1 MSKNHIVDIKALCQA
16 PFKNLEKLELFDN
29 EIVEVNEV
37 FKNTPFNATIKELD
51 LSFNHL
57 NSIDVL
63 IDKKNF
69 GQMTDL
75 KIEAND
81 NLDYSNENV
90 KKLYDNYNIK
100 YTFNSIF

>member
-1 MSKNHIVDIKALCQA
+1 
-16 PFKNLEKLELFDN
+16 
-29 EIVEVNEV
+29 
-37 FKNTPFNATIKELD
+37 
-51 LSFNHL
+51 
-57 NSIDVL
+57 
-63 IDKKNF
+63 
-69 GQMTDL
+69 MTDL